1 MRLHRSPRGAM
12 QHPAQDCSPLLPQA
26 AQGMGGYSCGGCNNP
41 FLVSRGMLLCGK
53 PLGNQANT
61 GSSTWGGE
69 REDSRRE
76 AHAPVATTLA
86 AARHCQTTW
95 PVARADTCNS
105 ASHTALTAALTLT
118 ARSLCTGG
126 AGEEGPRCQAE
137 RLAPTS
143 HTHQDARPLAH
154 ACNQAPQ
161 GGRLRRPRQRRAGP
175 AGPRCDYTAAAAAG
189 SCCAI
194 CSVLPAAPVFS
205 SPSTPAGAWPRL
217 MLGSEQSLE
226 AMHGGHGPCGR
237 QNMWADGPT
246 HRSNG

>member
-1 MRLHRSPRGAM
+1 MRLPCNPRGAM
-12 QHPAQDCSPLLPQA
+12 QHQLRIAPLRFHTAQKGWRDIDLA
-26 AQGMGGYSCGGCNNP
+26 GTTNP

-53 PLGNQANT
+53 PLGNQADT

-76 AHAPVATTLA
+76 ANAPVATTLA
-86 AARHCQTTW
+86 AARHSQTTW

-118 ARSLCTGG
+118 AHSLCTGG

-161 GGRLRRPRQRRAGP
+161 GGRLRPPRQRRAGP
-175 AGPRCDYTAAAAAG
+175 QARAASTPRRPRRAR
-189 SCCAI
+189 
-194 CSVLPAAPVFS
+194 AAPSAACCRRRPS
-205 SPSTPAGAWPRL
+205 SPRPRRL
-217 MLGSEQSLE
+217 LGR
-226 AMHGGHGPCGR
+226 GPG
-237 QNMWADGPT
+237 
-246 HRSNG
+246 